1 MSIFNKK
8 NEADSQGKTKAKE
21 VKEKKPELKKE
32 RSEKSMKEL
41 YDESAAPTTATV
53 VSEKGKDEKVEKQI
67 RKFGNAYK
75 VLLKP
80 LITEKAAHLGTENKY
95 VFYVATDAN
104 KIEISKA
111 INEVYGV
118 KPVSIN
124 IVRMQGKNVTYARIK
139 GKRKDWKKA
148 IVMLPKGKTIN
159 IYEGV

>member
-1 MSIFNKK
+1 MGIFNKK
-8 NEADSQGKTKAKE
+8 NEADSKVKTKANE

-32 RSEKSMKEL
+32 KSEKSMKEL
-41 YDESAAPTTATV
+41 YDESVTGTTAVV
-53 VSEKGKDEKVEKQI
+53 VSEKGKEDKGEKQV

-95 VFYVATDAN
+95 VFHVAAYAN

-111 INEVYGV
+111 ITEVYGI

-124 IVRMQGKNVTYARIK
+124 IVRMKGKNVTYARIK

-148 IVMLPKGKTIN
+148 MIMLPKGKTIN